1 MYPQILHRAQSSGV
15 DGNAVAPNPPQWV
28 EADASLGGLS
38 RPACGTAFIHHAT
51 GRHMNTSALNLLWII
66 AVPITLALV
75 PSGCA
80 SKKYVRQQ
88 TGIVNQRVSS
98 LETKTKE
105 QIAYLNS
112 KHQTDISRVDER
124 ITTTDAKLAEVSGVA
139 QQAAS
144 SAAEAN
150 KMAQA
155 NEEKID
161 ASEAKLQATA
171 SSIATLAENAWN
183 FQLIEKGD
191 VTFGFNK
198 ADLDSSAKA
207 ALDVIAQKAAA
218 MPRAEVE
225 LQGFTDKIGSK
236 NYNLALSRRRAEAV
250 ARYLARQNVPLRGI
264 HVIGLGEENPPA
276 SLTADLQAVD
286 PNASHQEVRRLARRV
301 YIRVY
306 APATAIA
313 GEAARQQQPPN

>member
-1 MYPQILHRAQSSGV
+1 MCIPRFCVWPKALASMVMRWRQIHRSGWGRTPRWEV
-15 DGNAVAPNPPQWV
+15 F
-28 EADASLGGLS
+28 S
-38 RPACGTAFIHHAT
+38 RPACGTAFIRHAT
-51 GRHMNTSALNLLWII
+51 GRHMNTSARNVLWII
-66 AVPITLALV
+66 AVPIALALV

-124 ITTTDAKLAEVSGVA
+124 IATTDARLAEVSGVA
-139 QQAAS
+139 QQAAA

-150 KMAQA
+150 KAAQA

-161 ASEAKLQATA
+161 ASEAKIQANA
-171 SSIATLAENAWN
+171 SSIAAWSTLAENAWKY
-183 FQLIEKGD
+183 QLIEKGD

-198 ADLDSSAKA
+198 ADLDSGAKA
-207 ALDVIAQKAAA
+207 ALDLIAQKAAA

-236 NYNLALSRRRAEAV
+236 NYNLALSRRRADAV

-276 SLTADLQAVD
+276 SLQAVD
-286 PNASHQEVRRLARRV
+286 PNTSHQEARRLARRV

>member
-1 MYPQILHRAQSSGV
+1 MK
-15 DGNAVAPNPPQWV
+15 
-28 EADASLGGLS
+28 
-38 RPACGTAFIHHAT
+38 
-51 GRHMNTSALNLLWII
+51 TSARNLLWII

-80 SKKYVRQQ
+80 TKKYVRQQ
-88 TGIVNQRVSS
+88 SGIVNQRVSL
-98 LETKTKE
+98 LETKTNE
-105 QIAYLNS
+105 QIAYLNT
-112 KHQTDISRVDER
+112 KHQADISRVDER
-124 ITTTDAKLAEVSGVA
+124 ITTTDARLAEVSGVA
-139 QQAAS
+139 QQAAA
-144 SAAEAN
+144 SAGEAN

-155 NEEKID
+155 NGEKID
-161 ASEAKLQATA
+161 ASEAKIQTNA
-171 SSIATLAENAWN
+171 SGIEALNTLAENAWN
-183 FQLIEKGD
+183 YQLIEKGD

-198 ADLDSSAKA
+198 ADLDRGAKA
-207 ALDVIAQKAAA
+207 ALDLIAQKAAA
-218 MPRAEVE
+218 MPRAEIE
-225 LQGFTDKIGSK
+225 LQGFTDKTGSK
-236 NYNLALSRRRAEAV
+236 NYNLALSRRRADAV

-276 SLTADLQAVD
+276 SLTADLEAVD

>member
-1 MYPQILHRAQSSGV
+1 
-15 DGNAVAPNPPQWV
+15 
-28 EADASLGGLS
+28 
-38 RPACGTAFIHHAT
+38 
-51 GRHMNTSALNLLWII
+51 MNTSAQNLLWII

-112 KHQTDISRVDER
+112 KHQADISRVDER
-124 ITTTDAKLAEVSGVA
+124 IATTDARLTEVSGVA

-150 KMAQA
+150 KMVQA
-155 NEEKID
+155 NGEKID
-161 ASEAKLQATA
+161 ANEAKIQATA

-236 NYNLALSRRRAEAV
+236 NYNLALSRRRADAV
-250 ARYLARQNVPLRGI
+250 ARYLAGQNVPLRGI

-276 SLTADLQAVD
+276 SLTADLKAMD
-286 PNASHQEVRRLARRV
+286 PNASPQEVRRLARRV

>member
-1 MYPQILHRAQSSGV
+1 
-15 DGNAVAPNPPQWV
+15 
-28 EADASLGGLS
+28 
-38 RPACGTAFIHHAT
+38 
-51 GRHMNTSALNLLWII
+51 MNTSAQNLLWII

-112 KHQTDISRVDER
+112 KHQADISRVDER
-124 ITTTDAKLAEVSGVA
+124 IATTDARLTEVSGVA

-155 NEEKID
+155 NEEKIN
-161 ASEAKLQATA
+161 AGEAKLQATA

-250 ARYLARQNVPLRGI
+250 ARYLTRQNVPLRGI

-276 SLTADLQAVD
+276 SLTADLKAMD
-286 PNASHQEVRRLARRV
+286 PNASPQEVRRLARRV